1 MPKVVDEH
9 MREATRRHIMR
20 EATSEFARLGFDQA
34 NINTIAEQAG
44 IGKGTIYLYF
54 PAKEDLFRAVVRQ
67 KLLPN
72 LDQIEA
78 IIAAHEGSSAELLR
92 LIATRLLQLTE
103 TDVTAIPK
111 LVLTEAGNFPTI
123 ARFYASVVVR
133 RGMRL
138 LGGVIER
145 GIERGEFRRFDAR
158 HVAPIFIAPFLLI
171 MLWKHSLGQH
181 AAPVFEPPV
190 LIETH
195 LNLLLRALERG

>member
-1 MPKVVDEH
+1 MAV
-9 MREATRRHIMR
+9 
-20 EATSEFARLGFDQA
+20 FAQRGYAAAKLED
-34 NINTIAEQAG
+34 IASAAG

-72 LDQIEA
+72 LDQIDA
-78 IIAAHEGSSAELLR
+78 MIAAHEGSSADLLR
-92 LIATRLLQLTE
+92 LIANRLLQLAA
-103 TDVTAIPK
+103 TDLTAIPK

-123 ARFYASVVVR
+123 ARFYATVVVR

-138 LGGVIER
+138 LGTVIER
-145 GIERGEFRRFDAR
+145 GVERREFRHIDAR
-158 HVAPIFIAPFLLI
+158 QVAPIFIAPFLLI

-181 AAPVFEPPV
+181 AGPIFDPPS

-195 LNLLLRALERG
+195 LNLLLSALAADRDP